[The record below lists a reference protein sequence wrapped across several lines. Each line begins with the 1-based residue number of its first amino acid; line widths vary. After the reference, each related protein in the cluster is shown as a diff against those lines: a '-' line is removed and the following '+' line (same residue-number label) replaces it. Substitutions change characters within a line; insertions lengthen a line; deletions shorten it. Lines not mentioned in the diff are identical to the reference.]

1 MNSSQKNRI
10 QAKNTNIVH
19 MTWPNVY
26 ASIDLSLVLLG
37 RSLK

>member
-1 MNSSQKNRI
+1 MKRSQKNST

-26 ASIDLSLVLLG
+26 ANSTAS
-37 RSLK
+37 SWS